1 MKKHEAWTSRNNNL
15 MKKLFENQGITAN
28 FDGMGNRA
36 EEEETLSEGD
46 WGYDRVDVE
55 WDRRADTLGGQMAH
69 LLVNSPIARS
79 VQNDFNIPGHVAK
92 KEAEI
97 WTDEVKAKAAKRPAD
112 ILNRYEQMLQV
123 LKKLSDAEKLDY
135 PQIGGAFRTTNDWY
149 QTTKGDLGYNRIG
162 PMFDA
167 LSQAA
172 DNLKEKGDKS
182 ASLVRQAAEQIGTL
196 HSAFENLLGH
206 EATR

>member
-1 MKKHEAWTSRNNNL
+1 MKSKHKL
-15 MKKLFENQGITAN
+15 MKRIFENQGMKVN
-28 FDGMGNRA
+28 FDSFGESV
-36 EEEETLSEGD
+36 EEEIVQEGS
-46 WGYDRVDVE
+46 WGYDREDVE

-69 LLVNSPIARS
+69 LLVNSPVARL

-97 WTDEVKAKAAKRPAD
+97 WTDEVKAKVAKRPAD
-112 ILNRYEQMLQV
+112 ILKRYEQMLQV
-123 LKKLSDAEKLDY
+123 LKQLAEAEKEN

-167 LSQAA
+167 VSQAA

-196 HSAFENLLGH
+196 HSALENLVGH
-206 EATR
+206 DATR